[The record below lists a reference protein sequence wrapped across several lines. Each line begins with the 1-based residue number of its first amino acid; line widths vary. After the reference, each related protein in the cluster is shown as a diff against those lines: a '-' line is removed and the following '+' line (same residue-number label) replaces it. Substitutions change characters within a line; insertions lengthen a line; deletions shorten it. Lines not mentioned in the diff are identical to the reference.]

1 MVHGLNIQPAQFVE
15 RELMDKK
22 WQLPRR
28 TFLKG
33 VGTAVAL
40 PVLEAMLPVKAL
52 AALGETPAKTT
63 FPTRLAFLY
72 VPNGINMA
80 EWTPQEV
87 GADYALPSTLQ
98 PLADFKSDLL
108 VLSGLTCDKARPH
121 GDGGGDH
128 ARAQSA
134 FLTGCQARK
143 TDGANIK
150 TGISADQ
157 VAAQQIGRFTKL
169 SSLELGCERGMNA
182 GNCDSG
188 YSCAYSANMS
198 WRGEATPMAKEIDP
212 RAVFERLFGNGKGTE
227 TAESRAKR
235 DRYQKSI
242 LDFVHDDA
250 RTLKSQL
257 GLTDQRKVEEYLN
270 AVREL
275 EMRIER
281 VEAAAAQMPDAS
293 KPSGIPKNDYKE
305 HMRLMI
311 DMMVLAF
318 QTDSTRVST
327 FMLANDGS
335 NKSYPTLGINDGH
348 HETSHHGRNKEKLEK
363 LAKINRFHIE
373 QYAYLL
379 RRLKTIK
386 EGDGTL
392 LDHCLIAYGSGISDG
407 DAHNHDN
414 LPIVLAGHGGGTVK
428 PGRHIRYAKETP
440 LTNLWLSMVD
450 RAGATGVEKLGD
462 STGRLENI

>member
-1 MVHGLNIQPAQFVE
+1 MHKN
-15 RELMDKK
+15 

-33 VGTAVAL
+33 VGTAIAL
-40 PVLEAMLPVKAL
+40 PMLDAMAPLKAA
-52 AALGETPAKTT
+52 AALGEGATRTA
-63 FPTRLAFLY
+63 FPTRLAFMY
-72 VPNGINMA
+72 VPNGINMG
-80 EWTPQEV
+80 EWTPKETGSDFEFPFV
-87 GADYALPSTLQ
+87 LE
-98 PLADFKSDLL
+98 PLKELKNDVS

-150 TGISADQ
+150 IGVSADQ
-157 VAAQQIGRFTKL
+157 VAAQRIGRQTKL
-169 SSLELGCERGMNA
+169 PSLELGLERGMNA

-198 WRGEATPMAKEIDP
+198 WRGDATPMSKEIDP
-212 RAVFERLFGNGKGTE
+212 RAVFERLFGGGNRNE
-227 TAESRAKR
+227 SAESRAKR

-242 LDFVHDDA
+242 LDFVMEDA
-250 RTLKSQL
+250 RSLKSKL
-257 GLTDQRKVEEYLN
+257 GTTDQHKVEEYLT

-275 EMRIER
+275 EQRIQR
-281 VEAAAAQMPDAS
+281 VEAAAAKMPDAS
-293 KPSGIPKNDYKE
+293 KPSGIPKEFQE
-305 HMRLMI
+305 HSRLMF
-311 DMMVLAF
+311 DMLVLAF
-318 QTDSTRVST
+318 QSDCTRIST

-335 NKSYPTLGINDGH
+335 NRSYREIGVNDGH
-348 HETSHHGRNKEKLEK
+348 HENSHHGRNKEKLEK
-363 LAKINRFHIE
+363 IAKINRFHIE
-373 QYAYLL
+373 QFAYFLNK
-379 RRLKTIK
+379 LKSIK
-386 EGDGTL
+386 EGEGTL

-414 LPIVLAGHGGGTVK
+414 LPILLAGHGNGTVK
-428 PGRHIRYAKETP
+428 PGRHVRYPKETP
-440 LTNLWLSMVD
+440 VTNLWLSMID
-450 RAGATGVEKLGD
+450 RAGATGVGKLGD

>member
-1 MVHGLNIQPAQFVE
+1 MEKH
-15 RELMDKK
+15 
-22 WQLPRR
+22 WHLPRR

-33 VGTAVAL
+33 VGTAITL
-40 PVLEAMLPVKAL
+40 PLLEAMLPAKAA
-52 AALGETPAKTT
+52 AALGEVAAKKT

-72 VPNGINMA
+72 VPNGVNMN
-80 EWTPQEV
+80 EWTPKTV
-87 GADYALPSTLQ
+87 GADFELTPTLE
-98 PLADFKSDLL
+98 PLKDLRSDFS

-143 TDGANIK
+143 TDGANIRI
-150 TGISADQ
+150 GISADQ
-157 VAAQQIGRFTKL
+157 VAAQKIGSLTKL
-169 SSLELGCERGMNA
+169 SSIELGIERGLNA

-212 RAVFERLFGNGKGTE
+212 RAVFERLFGNGNRNE

-235 DRYQKSI
+235 DLYQKSI
-242 LDFVHDDA
+242 LDFVLDDA
-250 RTLKSQL
+250 RTLKSKL
-257 GLTDQRKVEEYLN
+257 GATDQRKVEEYLT

-275 EMRIER
+275 EQRIQR
-281 VEAAAAQMPDAS
+281 VEATAAQMPDATR
-293 KPSGIPKNDYKE
+293 PTGIPKNYGE
-305 HMRLMI
+305 HAHLMI
-311 DMMVLAF
+311 DMLVLAF
-318 QTDSTRVST
+318 QSDCTRVST

-335 NKSYPTLGINDGH
+335 NKSYKEIGINDGH

-363 LAKINRFHIE
+363 IAKINRFHIE
-373 QYAYLL
+373 QFAYF
-379 RRLKTIK
+379 LKKLKSIK
-386 EGDGTL
+386 EGEGTL
-392 LDHCLIAYGSGISDG
+392 LDNCLIAYGSGISDG

-414 LPIVLAGHGGGTVK
+414 LPILLAGHGGGTVK

-440 LTNLWLSMVD
+440 VTNLWLSMID
-450 RAGATGVEKLGD
+450 RAVATGVPKLGD